1 MKKTTLKPEISLIVP
16 LKDEKKSLLI
26 LDREINQVFQ
36 KIKKIHEIIF
46 IDDGSL
52 DNSYPTLVNL
62 QKKNE
67 KIKII
72 KFRANFGK
80 SQALAAGF
88 AQAKGNIIITLD
100 ADLQDNPREIPKL
113 LEKLSQ
119 GYDLVCGWRKQ
130 RFDSLAKKISSLFFN
145 WGTALISRVRLHDF
159 NCGLKA
165 FRKEVADSLDLY
177 GELHRFI
184 PVLAARSQFK
194 VTEVKI
200 NHRVRR
206 FGQSKYGLERS
217 WRGIIDLITVL
228 FLTSY
233 SKKPGHFFGKIGAS
247 LFLIGFIMDA
257 YVAYL
262 KLMTGTTQGKIPLL
276 LAGIL
281 FIVVGVQLLSIGLIA
296 EMIVYYGKKKN
307 ITAA

>member
-1 MKKTTLKPEISLIVP
+1 MKKTTLKPEISLIIP
-16 LKDEKKSLLI
+16 LKDEEKSLPI
-26 LDREINQVFQ
+26 LYREINQIFQ
-36 KIKKIHEIIF
+36 KIKKTYELIF
-46 IDDGSL
+46 VDDGSI
-52 DNSYPTLVNL
+52 DNSYQTLVNL

-80 SQALAAGF
+80 SQALSEGF
-88 AQAKGNIIITLD
+88 AQARGKIIITLD

-119 GYDLVCGWRKQ
+119 GYDLACGWRKQ

-145 WGTALISRVRLHDF
+145 RGTALISRVRLHDF

-165 FRKEVADSLDLY
+165 FKKEVADSLYLH

-184 PVLAARSQFK
+184 PVLAARSKFK
-194 VTEVKI
+194 VVEVKI
-200 NHRVRR
+200 NHRARK
-206 FGQSKYGLERS
+206 FGQSKYGFERS
-217 WRGIIDLITVL
+217 WQGIIDLLTVL

-233 SKKPGHFFGKIGAS
+233 SKKPGHFFGKIGAF
-247 LFLIGFIMDA
+247 LFLIGFIMNG

-281 FIVVGVQLLSIGLIA
+281 FIVVGVQLFSIGLIA

-307 ITAA
+307 AA

>member
-1 MKKTTLKPEISLIVP
+1 MEKTTLKPEISLIIP

-26 LDREINQVFQ
+26 LYREINQVFQ

-46 IDDGSL
+46 IDDGSI
-52 DNSYPTLVNL
+52 DNSYQTLVNL

-88 AQAKGNIIITLD
+88 AQAKGRIIITLD
-100 ADLQDNPREIPKL
+100 ADLQDDPREIPKL

-145 WGTALISRVRLHDF
+145 RGTALISGVRIHDF

-165 FRKEVADSLDLY
+165 FRKEVADSLYLR

-184 PVLAARSQFK
+184 PILAAKSKFK
-194 VTEVKI
+194 VAEVKI
-200 NHRVRR
+200 NHRARK

-217 WRGIIDLITVL
+217 WRGIIDLLTVL
-228 FLTSY
+228 FLTGY
-233 SKKPGHFFGKIGAS
+233 SRKPGHFFGKIGAS

-296 EMIVYYGKKKN
+296 EMIVYYGKKK
-307 ITAA
+307 T